1 LIICICTPAREQILL
16 ECFRQAKEIVKNF
29 TGGCA
34 HEMFDS
40 PDGKNYLAFPFVLR
54 SFNFRMWHT
63 RPTRTA
69 WHTGNLTAWSPRK
82 KKGRKN
88 MSQLEKPANIL
99 SPWQKS
105 IYHGH
110 SVLPGI
116 VPSTGNRRCFS
127 DMASQ
132 WVREGE

>member
-1 LIICICTPAREQILL
+1 
-16 ECFRQAKEIVKNF
+16 
-29 TGGCA
+29 
-34 HEMFDS
+34 MFDS

-63 RPTRTA
+63 RPARTA

-88 MSQLEKPANIL
+88 MSQMGKPLAHFIAL
-99 SPWQKS
+99 AKS

-116 VPSTGNRRCFS
+116 VPPTGNKRCFS
-127 DMASQ
+127 KMASQ